1 MRVLD
6 TSDAVDTTGTDITVC
21 GTSSGSG
28 GGGGGGAKGKKAV
41 VTLTEEQI
49 KARAISL
56 SPSLSVS
63 PSLTP
68 SLSLSLP
75 PTCTLNLPF
84 SHTLS
89 ISLPLSH
96 PILQECSSFLSEF
109 TESLRELS
117 GTVAQEIPML
127 ELLANFNTLNE
138 ELHGGKFAT
147 LPLFRSVLSL
157 LILYPLSSLLLL
169 LS

>member
-49 KARAISL
+49 KVRVVELSNTHSL
-56 SPSLSVS
+56 FLP
-63 PSLTP
+63 P

-75 PTCTLNLPF
+75 LTYTLNLSF

-89 ISLPLSH
+89 LSH
-96 PILQECSSFLSEF
+96 
-109 TESLRELS
+109 
-117 GTVAQEIPML
+117 
-127 ELLANFNTLNE
+127 TL
-138 ELHGGKFAT
+138 FY
-147 LPLFRSVLSL
+147 RSV
-157 LILYPLSSLLLL
+157 PLSSQSSLKV
-169 LS
+169 SENCQGPWPKRFRC